1 MLRGAGCCQQ
11 VRVSLV
17 VAETMA
23 CSILCRAVR
32 QVHGSSSLRFY
43 FIFDLNFYFVYVF
56 LFDKL
61 VSVGQLPGQLLQL
74 DLRASAGN
82 HALSVTKHQMLR
94 WGFKQ
99 LFYYFFVIGF
109 KITFGV

>member
-1 MLRGAGCCQQ
+1 MLTGAGCCQQ

-32 QVHGSSSLRFY
+32 QVHGSSSLQFY
-43 FIFDLNFYFVYVF
+43 FIFDLNF
-56 LFDKL
+56 LIKL
-61 VSVGQLPGQLLQL
+61 VSVGQLPVQLLQL
-74 DLRASAGN
+74 DLRVSAGN

>member
-1 MLRGAGCCQQ
+1 MLRGACCCQQ

-82 HALSVTKHQMLR
+82 YALSVTKHQMLR

-99 LFYYFFVIGF
+99 FYYFLLLVL
-109 KITFGV
+109 K